1 MDIFDYFI
9 KLYAGG
15 YRRKNLQLFIYLF
28 IYLFF
33 HWLTLNV
40 KKCNRDKTIK
50 KKGAL
55 KIMKGTLTSKCRIL
69 HEEQGPAPDFALKQY
84 SANNA

>member
-1 MDIFDYFI
+1 VGTGERIFNY
-9 KLYAGG
+9 
-15 YRRKNLQLFIYLF
+15 LFIYLF
-28 IYLFF
+28 IFL
-33 HWLTLNV
+33 LTHF
-40 KKCNRDKTIK
+40 KCEKSAIEIKLYK

-84 SANNA
+84 SANNT